1 MGKRAHP
8 LDQMV
13 GIPLGNRVVDTVS
26 RRSTRLRKSA
36 SSPVY
41 LLGVVLA
48 RNNVVQKR
56 GNMAES
62 KKRRL
67 HDDNFLLI
75 S

>member
-1 MGKRAHP
+1 
-8 LDQMV
+8 MV
-13 GIPLGNRVVDTVS
+13 DAVS